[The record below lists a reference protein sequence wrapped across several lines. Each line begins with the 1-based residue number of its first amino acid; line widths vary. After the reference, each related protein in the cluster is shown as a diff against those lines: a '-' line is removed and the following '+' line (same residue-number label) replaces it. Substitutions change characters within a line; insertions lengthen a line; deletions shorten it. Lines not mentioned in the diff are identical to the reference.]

1 MSNVY
6 ALLVGIDKYRS
17 NVGHLR
23 GCVNDVTRMQ
33 EFLEARVGARLEIKI
48 LRDDQAT
55 RAAVIDQW
63 RRHLG
68 KAGVGDVAIFHFA
81 GHGSH
86 EDVPDRFRHLE
97 PTGQMQTLVC
107 ADSRTPGVP
116 DLADKELS
124 VLIDEVAA
132 RGAHTVAFVDACHS
146 GGITRGEPLVQ
157 VRAVDPGPRR
167 TIPHLTREGVRD
179 TADLATE
186 PVHVVLSACQGEE
199 TAKEQLVDGQV
210 RGVFSAALVK
220 ALQGLGSGATYREL
234 LTAARCA
241 VEQQTS
247 GQVPVLYPVTAGGI
261 ADQPFLGGA
270 AARPPAGYVL
280 RNIGHDWE
288 VDAGRYHG
296 IPAPSDAGA
305 VVFAAVTE
313 ESEARLAEVTAV
325 RGASSTVKPMS
336 WSPDP
341 AKQYPAVI
349 ADVPFPAVRVA
360 IGGRRDDDPDA
371 LRKVEQAVLHSGPGE
386 RPSAYVRTVS
396 PADQSEGLRLR
407 VVATDGVFRIFKG
420 DGATPIT
427 ADVPGLTEASA
438 RIVVAQ
444 LEHIARW
451 HSIMDLGNPA
461 TSLAGAV
468 KIEIV
473 PARQG
478 EKVVPLDAT
487 AMTPDEH
494 GELRLAYHRGE
505 HRWEPPE
512 VFVRLRNTW
521 HRPLWCVLLDLT
533 DKFRVHPNLF
543 PGGFIGDGQSG
554 FALQG
559 KPITVSL
566 PRGRDIRPGA
576 QVKDWLKL
584 LVAEE
589 PFGSL
594 TFELPPL
601 GEPVRDG
608 LPRDVR
614 GVLGRLGF
622 RATSRDFDTEI
633 SSVNG
638 GDWATEV
645 LSLITHIP
653 TDS

>member
-1 MSNVY
+1 M
-6 ALLVGIDKYRS
+6 
-17 NVGHLR
+17 GHLR

-33 EFLEARVGARLEIKI
+33 EFLTARVGARLKIKT
-48 LRDDQAT
+48 LHNEQAT
-55 RAAVIDQW
+55 RDAVIEQW

-68 KAGVGDVAIFHFA
+68 KAGPGDVAIFHIA
-81 GHGSH
+81 CHGSH

-107 ADSRTPGVP
+107 ADSRVPGVP

-124 VLIDEVAA
+124 VLIDEVAE
-132 RGAHTVAFVDACHS
+132 RGAHTVAFVDSCHS
-146 GGITRGEPLVQ
+146 GGVTRGPEPSVS
-157 VRAVDPGPRR
+157 VRSVDPGPSR
-167 TIPHLTREGVRD
+167 TVGYLTREGVRD
-179 TADLATE
+179 TAGGAAE

-210 RGVFSAALVK
+210 RGVFSTALLK
-220 ALQGLGSGATYREL
+220 ALQSLGAGATYREL
-234 LTAARCA
+234 LTAAQCA

-247 GQVPVLYPVTAGGI
+247 GQVPVLYPVTLGGI

-270 AARPPAGYVL
+270 AARPPAGFVL
-280 RNIGHDWE
+280 RNVGHDWE

-296 IPAPSDAGA
+296 IPAPADHGA
-305 VVFAAVTE
+305 VVFAAVTGE
-313 ESEARLAEVTAV
+313 HEARLAEVTAV
-325 RGASSTVKPMS
+325 GGASSTVKPVG

-349 ADVPFPAVRVA
+349 ADVPLPAVRVV

-386 RPSAYVRTVS
+386 RPSAYLRTVPS
-396 PADQSEGLRLR
+396 DDLSEGLRLR
-407 VVATDGVFRIFKG
+407 VVATDGAFRILKG
-420 DGATPIT
+420 DGTTPVT

-461 TSLAGAV
+461 TSLVGAV
-468 KIEIV
+468 KIEIIA
-473 PARQG
+473 ARPG
-478 EKVVPLDAT
+478 EQVAPLDAM

-494 GELRLAYHRGE
+494 GELRLAYRRGE
-505 HRWEPPE
+505 HRWEPPA

-521 HRPLWCVLLDLT
+521 HRPLWCVLLNLT
-533 DKFRVHPNLF
+533 DRFRVHPNLF
-543 PGGFIGDGQSG
+543 PGGLVGDGQSG

-559 KPITVSL
+559 KRITVSL
-566 PRGRDIRPGA
+566 PRGRDSRPGA
-576 QVKDWLKL
+576 EVKDWLKL

-589 PFGSL
+589 RFGSL

-608 LPRDVR
+608 LPHDVR

-633 SSVNG
+633 SSAGG

-645 LSLITHIP
+645 LPLITDIP